1 MTRTTSTQTAP
12 RLRGPSSEIQ
22 EYGTSGQPALG
33 LRHVAPVVEALNQI
47 LADALTL
54 RDLYKKHHWQAS
66 GPAFYQLHLLFDKHH
81 EQLADLV
88 DSIAERVQILGGVS
102 VAMGVDAAEM
112 TGIPRP
118 PRGRET
124 PQAQLRR
131 LLAAHEILIR
141 GVRDGAKLATDHGD
155 DGTNDLL
162 IGGVLRTNEMQVWFL
177 SEHLRSAPDR
187 SASQQIAP

>member
-1 MTRTTSTQTAP
+1 MQTAAQS
-12 RLRGPSSEIQ
+12 RLREPASEIQ
-22 EYGTSGQPALG
+22 EYGTSGQPALR

-54 RDLYKKHHWQAS
+54 RDLYKKSHWQTS

-102 VAMGVDAAEM
+102 VAMGADAAEM

-131 LLAAHEILIR
+131 LLAAHEILIGR
-141 GVRDGAKLATDHGD
+141 VRDGAKLATDNGD

-162 IGGVLRTNEMQVWFL
+162 ISGVLRTNEMQVWFL

-187 SASQQIAP
+187 SASQQSAP

>member
-1 MTRTTSTQTAP
+1 MQTAAQSP
-12 RLRGPSSEIQ
+12 LRGPASEIQ

-124 PQAQLRR
+124 PQAQLGR
-131 LLAAHEILIR
+131 LLAAHEILIGR
-141 GVRDGAKLATDHGD
+141 VRDGARLATDHGD
-155 DGTNDLL
+155 DSTNDLL
-162 IGGVLRTNEMQVWFL
+162 VGDVLRTNEMQVWFL
-177 SEHLRSAPDR
+177 SEHLRSAPDC

>member
-1 MTRTTSTQTAP
+1 MQTAAQP
-12 RLRGPSSEIQ
+12 RFRGPASEIQ
-22 EYGTSGQPALG
+22 EYGTSGQPALA
-33 LRHVAPVVEALNQI
+33 LRHVASVVEALNQI

-141 GVRDGAKLATDHGD
+141 RIRDGAKLAADHGD

-187 SASQQIAP
+187 SASQQIAL

>member
-1 MTRTTSTQTAP
+1 MRTAARP
-12 RLRGPSSEIQ
+12 RLSGPASEIQ

-33 LRHVAPVVEALNQI
+33 LRDVAPVVEALNQI

-112 TGIPRP
+112 TGVPRP

-124 PQAQLRR
+124 PLAQLRR

-141 GVRDGAKLATDHGD
+141 RVRDGAKLATDHGD

>member
-1 MTRTTSTQTAP
+1 MQTAAQS
-12 RLRGPSSEIQ
+12 RLREPASEIQ
-22 EYGTSGQPALG
+22 EHGTSGQPALR

-54 RDLYKKHHWQAS
+54 RDLYKKSHWQTS

-102 VAMGVDAAEM
+102 VAMGADAAEM

-131 LLAAHEILIR
+131 LLAAHEILIGR
-141 GVRDGAKLATDHGD
+141 VRDGAKLATDNGD

-162 IGGVLRTNEMQVWFL
+162 ISGVLRTNEMQVWFL

-187 SASQQIAP
+187 SASQQSAP